1 MPVVSK
7 SAAIGSSITAVFKIA
22 GKKRC
27 NRMIYHYT
35 VFMEITNPTNF
46 QIGTDMHVYQGLE
59 NYGSTH
65 V

>member
-1 MPVVSK
+1 MSVVSK
-7 SAAIGSSITAVFKIA
+7 SAAIGSSITVVFKSA
-22 GKKRC
+22 GKKHC
-27 NRMIYHYT
+27 NRMIYHYI
-35 VFMEITNPTNF
+35 VFTEITNPTNF